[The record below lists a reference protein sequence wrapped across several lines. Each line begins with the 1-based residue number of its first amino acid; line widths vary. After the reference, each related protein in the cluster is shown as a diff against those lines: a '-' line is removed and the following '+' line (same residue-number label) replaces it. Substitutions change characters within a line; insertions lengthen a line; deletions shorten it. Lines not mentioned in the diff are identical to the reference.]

1 MSSCT
6 RYNVCKSNTE
16 SSYVRRRILVVHM
29 LLFSA
34 YGPSTKLVI
43 SFDIAYLWA
52 YSFAVMFMILNFDR
66 MHLACFLF
74 IKVFWERGWEIF
86 DRIWS
91 SGIDEAHV
99 WWELGM
105 WSERSEEP
113 RELTSAFFGRRT
125 VLHSSVFFE

>member
-16 SSYVRRRILVVHM
+16 SSYVRRRILVVICC

-66 MHLACFLF
+66 MHLALLP
-74 IKVFWERGWEIF
+74 IYQ
-86 DRIWS
+86 
-91 SGIDEAHV
+91 
-99 WWELGM
+99 
-105 WSERSEEP
+105 
-113 RELTSAFFGRRT
+113 
-125 VLHSSVFFE
+125 SVFGKEAGKSLAKSGPLD